1 MVECIPRADLCV
13 CVCVFVWG
21 GGGGGI
27 WRDSQWGPLML
38 NPGRVR
44 LVDIGCVAIKFT

>member
-21 GGGGGI
+21 GGAFFVI
-27 WRDSQWGPLML
+27 L
-38 NPGRVR
+38 NGDRALLIPGRVR